1 MLASHARM
9 HSIHKL
15 FGHRV
20 RQLREEQQL
29 GAADVAALIGCD
41 VSHYYSIERGAHPPS
56 FALLLAI
63 AKTFKVDEA
72 DLFTWPGSGLR
83 HDVREQV
90 RLATPPAL
98 AALKAALANVG
109 AGIAGVAVGAGVV
122 IGAGAAT
129 GTSVSSGRANA
140 ATGTSVSSGRGA
152 RRAGA
157 RQRARQPRRRRRR
170 GERRPSR
177 PTPTAATSR
186 RHASRAA
193 ARDASRACGV
203 RRAACGV
210 RPAACGVRRAACGRR
225 RAAGEQPTTRAAER
239 SRQAGGGE
247 RERAVP
253 PQRHGAPRLRQAATA
268 RHRRTDLD
276 VDPAFAAWALAS
288 PIID

>member
-83 HDVREQV
+83 HDLREQV

-98 AALKAALANVG
+98 AALKAALGNVVAGGVG
-109 AGIAGVAVGAGVV
+109 ATSKRATAASSSLAGGAT
-122 IGAGAAT
+122 AEPDEDDED
-129 GTSVSSGRANA
+129 
-140 ATGTSVSSGRGA
+140 GA
-152 RRAGA
+152 RNEPPPRAT
-157 RQRARQPRRRRRR
+157 RRRTKR
-170 GERRPSR
+170 
-177 PTPTAATSR
+177 
-186 RHASRAA
+186 
-193 ARDASRACGV
+193 
-203 RRAACGV
+203 
-210 RPAACGVRRAACGRR
+210 
-225 RAAGEQPTTRAAER
+225 
-239 SRQAGGGE
+239 
-247 RERAVP
+247 
-253 PQRHGAPRLRQAATA
+253 
-268 RHRRTDLD
+268 
-276 VDPAFAAWALAS
+276 
-288 PIID
+288 